1 MTRDR
6 MPAIR
11 ERVQQRLSGN
21 ADVLYRHTGT
31 FTLGSHKWLCR
42 FSVKDPQ
49 KLKADAIA
57 DAEAAARQF
66 NVLYRDVRLLRIHP
80 DDQRPVKGAKLP
92 WDGGLLEILDWSQ
105 QSDFTGQKV
114 ATCVLR
120 R

>member
-6 MPAIR
+6 LPALR
-11 ERVQQRLSGN
+11 ARVQQRLRDN
-21 ADVLYRHTGT
+21 ADLLYRHTGT
-31 FTLGSHKWLCR
+31 FKLGPHEWTCR